1 MTNQHLHRYLFI
13 DKELQQYQTNQRI
26 EELEFDKKT
35 LSILQKIAKVGIWKL
50 NHLSYDVYLSDEL
63 ISLLSLNT
71 NSNTMSWESFVKLLD
86 PNGSS
91 NLHGIL
97 LEQMIL
103 NGKKRT
109 LEHCYFNTFGACSY
123 IKHVCET
130 FRNAIGQPMVTV
142 GLTQDITEERHKTLK
157 LQTLSITDELTG
169 LYNRRKL
176 NETLYE
182 LFGDATD
189 FSVILL
195 DIDWFKNVN
204 DTHGHLAGDEVL
216 IQCAKMIRNT
226 FGGSA
231 TCGRWGGEEFLIIC
245 PKMTLQQATEKAETL
260 RSNFEHMTFSFS
272 GRVTA
277 SLGVSCKKHNDT
289 LDTLMVR
296 CDNRLYKAKQ
306 LGRNRVCSQNDTP

>member
-1 MTNQHLHRYLFI
+1 MMDKQQNNRSLFI
-13 DKELQQYQTNQRI
+13 SQELKQYQTAQRL

-63 ISLLSLNT
+63 IDLLSLNT
-71 NSNTMSWESFVKLLD
+71 NTNKMSWENFVKLLD
-86 PNGSS
+86 PNGSCNMHS
-91 NLHGIL
+91 IL

-109 LEHCYFNTFGACSY
+109 LEHCYFHSKGECSF

-130 FRNAIGQPMVTV
+130 FRNAIGQPMLTV
-142 GLTQDITEERHKTLK
+142 GLTQDITEERHQTLK
-157 LQTLSITDELTG
+157 MQKLSITDVLTN

-182 LFGDATD
+182 LFGDAVD
-189 FSVILL
+189 FSVILVDMDL
-195 DIDWFKNVN
+195 FKNIN

-216 IQCAKMIRNT
+216 IQTAKVIRET
-226 FGGSA
+226 FSTNC

-245 PKMTLQQATEKAETL
+245 PKMTLDHAAEKAESLRRNIANLTL
-260 RSNFEHMTFSFS
+260 SFPH
-272 GRVTA
+272 RVTA
-277 SLGVSCKKHNDT
+277 SIGVSQKKCDDT
-289 LDTLMVR
+289 LDSLMVR
-296 CDNRLYKAKQ
+296 CDNRLYKAKH
-306 LGRNRVCSQNDTP
+306 LGRNRVCSQN